1 MKLADLSARLL
12 CHAIRVYARVAYGEE
27 WPKPIE
33 KAAAIEGRTFR
44 EVLRRMEDESY
55 EDHRRYILRLGNPN
69 YPCMKLAFE
78 ELLYDGEFF
87 FFVDTHDDLDLDP
100 SFPGYEDWEELR
112 HYNRE
117 LKHRIEEA
125 WVREGLPTIEVV
137 RDLAAEDAEHAD
149 VEPRGRKVL
158 LALDDPTEGEAVALA
173 LRSHG
178 YEVYLADGPERLLR
192 EVKRRRPDLVLV
204 GHLLAGHSGR
214 RIAGKLDGIRRR
226 ARRYPF
232 RLVLGM
238 PRWDMREKP
247 EQVDAVVP
255 EPFDRSRLFR
265 ALDELL
271 SQ

>member
-1 MKLADLSARLL
+1 MKLADVTAGFL
-12 CHAIRVYARVAYGEE
+12 CQAVAIYAREAYGED
-27 WPKPIE
+27 WPQAVK
-33 KAAAIEGRTFR
+33 KAAAMKGRTFR
-44 EVLRRMEDESY
+44 QVLRKMTDESY

-87 FFVDTHDDLDLDP
+87 LVVDTHDDLDLDT
-100 SFPGYEDWEELR
+100 SFPGYEDWQELR
-112 HYNRE
+112 RYNRE
-117 LKHRIEEA
+117 LKRKIERA
-125 WVREGLPTIEVV
+125 WVGAGLPTIEEV
-137 RDLAAEDAEHAD
+137 RDLAAEDAERS
-149 VEPRGRKVL
+149 EESRGSRVI

-178 YEVYLADGPERLLR
+178 YDVYRVRDPDDLVKEVR
-192 EVKRRRPDLVLV
+192 RRRPDLVLV

-214 RIAGKLDGIRRR
+214 RIAGTLDGIRRR
-226 ARRYPF
+226 YRRRRAF
-232 RLVLGM
+232 RLVLGL

-247 EQVDAVVP
+247 EEVDAVLP

-271 SQ
+271 AE